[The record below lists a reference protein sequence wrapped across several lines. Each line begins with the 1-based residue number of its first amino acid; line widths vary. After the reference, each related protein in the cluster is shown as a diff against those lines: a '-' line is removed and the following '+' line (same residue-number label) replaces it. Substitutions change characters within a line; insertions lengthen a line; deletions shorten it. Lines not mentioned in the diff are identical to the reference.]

1 MSPFF
6 VGYLTMNMQ
15 FMFYA
20 GYTMKHKRY
29 VKQQKNNL
37 TTQQNIC
44 NIINVKCNKDTAM
57 WGLQVDSNAHYCIF
71 FISGVYYKEIKKTN
85 SIHLE
90 ILKESEV
97 LYEKKGYSNQKV
109 HVR

>member
-1 MSPFF
+1 MLTIVFF
-6 VGYLTMNMQ
+6 LYPV
-15 FMFYA
+15 
-20 GYTMKHKRY
+20 YT
-29 VKQQKNNL
+29 
-37 TTQQNIC
+37 
-44 NIINVKCNKDTAM
+44 
-57 WGLQVDSNAHYCIF
+57 
-71 FISGVYYKEIKKTN
+71 IKKLRKTN

>member
-1 MSPFF
+1 M
-6 VGYLTMNMQ
+6 
-15 FMFYA
+15 
-20 GYTMKHKRY
+20 
-29 VKQQKNNL
+29 
-37 TTQQNIC
+37 
-44 NIINVKCNKDTAM
+44 
-57 WGLQVDSNAHYCIF
+57 DSNPHYCIF

>member
-1 MSPFF
+1 MLTIVFF
-6 VGYLTMNMQ
+6 LYPV
-15 FMFYA
+15 
-20 GYTMKHKRY
+20 YTIKR
-29 VKQQKNNL
+29 L
-37 TTQQNIC
+37 R
-44 NIINVKCNKDTAM
+44 
-57 WGLQVDSNAHYCIF
+57 
-71 FISGVYYKEIKKTN
+71 KTS